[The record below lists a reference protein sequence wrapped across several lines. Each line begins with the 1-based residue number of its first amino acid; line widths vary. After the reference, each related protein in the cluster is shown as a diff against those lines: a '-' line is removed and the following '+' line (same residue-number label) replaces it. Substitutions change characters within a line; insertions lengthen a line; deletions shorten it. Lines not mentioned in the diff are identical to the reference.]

1 MNNFA
6 FSSPGTAVKNIFA
19 KPMITTLGCSFGVL
33 GVCVLARAICSA
45 ADQKQLDLYA
55 SLYYMFGSSSVFI
68 VNIVMGTIL
77 AAALF
82 FLAAGIFSA
91 RASILN
97 NENAG
102 NPTGVLKLSS
112 VIALVITAIYIVIAF
127 ASVGVLNYT
136 QISPTEV
143 TSASA
148 NSLFTAAFFLG
159 TVTIIAEAALIRFS
173 RSINSNIKLS
183 DTSKKG
189 SALLSVSSIA
199 GASVAFG
206 IFCAALYTLVIPSNS
221 YRESIIKDLPVKN
234 LETSKLILDSINIVL
249 YASLLVMFVSLIMTA
264 FSYAFAMDTIKRN
277 ARAYMYNN
285 MHTANDPNN
294 IPDYASQGNY
304 NYNQQKT
311 YTPYLQMNSQYKDVY
326 KNIYSGEIPPIPKQY
341 PKYYPSNN
349 IPRTKYP
356 TQQTVQPV
364 QSEQQ
369 AAEKAEAQNT
379 QTKENE
385 ISSDET

>member
-1 MNNFA
+1 
-6 FSSPGTAVKNIFA
+6 
-19 KPMITTLGCSFGVL
+19 
-33 GVCVLARAICSA
+33 
-45 ADQKQLDLYA
+45 
-55 SLYYMFGSSSVFI
+55 
-68 VNIVMGTIL
+68 
-77 AAALF
+77 
-82 FLAAGIFSA
+82 
-91 RASILN
+91 
-97 NENAG
+97 
-102 NPTGVLKLSS
+102 
-112 VIALVITAIYIVIAF
+112 
-127 ASVGVLNYT
+127 
-136 QISPTEV
+136 
-143 TSASA
+143 
-148 NSLFTAAFFLG
+148 
-159 TVTIIAEAALIRFS
+159 
-173 RSINSNIKLS
+173 
-183 DTSKKG
+183 
-189 SALLSVSSIA
+189 
-199 GASVAFG
+199 
-206 IFCAALYTLVIPSNS
+206 
-221 YRESIIKDLPVKN
+221 
-234 LETSKLILDSINIVL
+234 
-249 YASLLVMFVSLIMTA
+249 MFVSLIMTA

>member
-68 VNIVMGTIL
+68 VNIVMGAIL

-159 TVTIIAEAALIRFS
+159 TVTIIA
-173 RSINSNIKLS
+173 
-183 DTSKKG
+183 
-189 SALLSVSSIA
+189 
-199 GASVAFG
+199 
-206 IFCAALYTLVIPSNS
+206 
-221 YRESIIKDLPVKN
+221 
-234 LETSKLILDSINIVL
+234 
-249 YASLLVMFVSLIMTA
+249 
-264 FSYAFAMDTIKRN
+264 
-277 ARAYMYNN
+277 
-285 MHTANDPNN
+285 
-294 IPDYASQGNY
+294 
-304 NYNQQKT
+304 
-311 YTPYLQMNSQYKDVY
+311 
-326 KNIYSGEIPPIPKQY
+326 
-341 PKYYPSNN
+341 
-349 IPRTKYP
+349 
-356 TQQTVQPV
+356 
-364 QSEQQ
+364 
-369 AAEKAEAQNT
+369 
-379 QTKENE
+379 
-385 ISSDET
+385 